1 MDEAERK
8 IAEQNLIEADDAIA
22 QGREDIAKQTQLI
35 AELTRAGYDIQAAT
49 ELLNTLHQ
57 SQTLLVEHRDKLMRE
72 LGDWRRD
79 TNVLES
85 V

>member
-22 QGREDIAKQTQLI
+22 QVRKDIAKQMQLI
-35 AELTRAGYDIQAAT
+35 AELTREGYDIQPAT

-57 SQTLLVEHRDKLMRE
+57 SQTVLVEHRNQLRRE
-72 LGDWRRD
+72 LGQ
-79 TNVLES
+79 EM
-85 V
+85 